1 MDPIKLSSK
10 LISFKSITPNSSGSL
25 EYLKKLLEKNN
36 FDCHF
41 LEFGKDKIKN
51 LYAFIKGGKGPTFC
65 FSGHTDVVPPGDLKE
80 WKTDPFKAVIKN
92 GKLFGRG
99 SSDMKTAVASFIVA
113 SMRFLEKKN
122 FSFNGTLSIL
132 LTADEEGEAEFGTKS
147 VVKWLKKKK
156 N

>member
-113 SMRFLEKKN
+113 SMRFLEKKK
-122 FSFNGTLSIL
+122 L
-132 LTADEEGEAEFGTKS
+132 LF
-147 VVKWLKKKK
+147 
-156 N
+156 